1 MKNWKKVFFTAA
13 ALVTIA
19 NAGPVFARI
28 IPGWDRPWDPSTYW
42 LPDTI
47 DAADTANPSYF
58 FRDLGWQGGN
68 VYDHTRDIKSMLS
81 GKQLSERLQILLT
94 RLGLKITNMDH
105 LTGDEWDKTYH
116 GLGLFGQSSVEKVSQ
131 SHTVQAPNE
140 QQVFRSHQTFR
151 RLDRHRFD
159 PEKQYRHLDGIYQ
172 GFLSGAKENAED
184 VRERMEAALDILRRA
199 GEANGIMQSM
209 DAQAQIK
216 ALRNAEMVRGNA
228 LQGNLASLRTIHQMA
243 KQDKEYAAQHIQS
256 EFFRVYV
263 EDPDHRNPF
272 ISGQYERSHGRGFVA
287 FAPDN

>member
-68 VYDHTRDIKSMLS
+68 VYDQPRDIKSMLS

-94 RLGLKITNMDH
+94 RLGLKITNMAH
-105 LTGDEWDKTYH
+105 LTGDEWDKTYR
-116 GLGLFGQSSVEKVSQ
+116 GIGLFGQSSVDEVSK
-131 SHTVQAPNE
+131 SHTVQAPDE
-140 QQVFRSHQTFR
+140 QKIFRSHNTFR
-151 RLDRHRFD
+151 RSDRCHFDSEQQYKQLDAI
-159 PEKQYRHLDGIYQ
+159 YRD
-172 GFLSGAKENAED
+172 FLAGAKENARD
-184 VRERMEAALDILRRA
+184 VNERMEAASGILRRS
-199 GEANGIMQSM
+199 GEAKGLTQSM

-216 ALRNAEMVRGNA
+216 AMRNAEEVRGNT
-228 LQGNLASLRTIHQMA
+228 LQGNLASLRAIHHMA

-287 FAPDN
+287 FAPDT